1 MKTKIIF
8 TILALSST
16 FIFAQKKVADK
27 FFKNYAYVKASDL
40 YQEAVKK
47 GDSSAHVL
55 TRLGDCYYNNSDSEK
70 AATWYSEAIRKYDDV
85 DPIYYYKYAQ
95 SLRSLGKYED
105 AVVYL
110 EKFNEVQ
117 KDEDRIDGTDF
128 TNVALYEKLKS
139 TEGIY
144 VDIINLPINTK
155 NSDFGAVEHDG
166 ILYFASA
173 SKKNKEDL
181 YSWNDEPFLDLYQSN
196 ISEATDGEDA
206 LNYTYPNYVR
216 GEDINTKYH
225 EASVAITNDGKTM
238 YFTRDNV
245 SKNKKLKADREGTS
259 HLKIY
264 KATLVDS
271 TWQDVKE
278 LNFNDK
284 VFSTGHPAL
293 SPDNETLYFTSDRE
307 GGFGQSDIWKVA
319 ILGDDNYGFPV
330 NLGAA
335 VNTAGKEMFPYVDK
349 ENNLYFSSDSY
360 LNLGLLDIFKSDV
373 LKGGKNVENLGAPF
387 NSGLD
392 DFAYNVDT
400 KTGRGY
406 FSSNRLGGMGGDDI
420 YSFEICSQMITGTVR
435 DSRTVLPLA
444 FASVQL
450 IDETGKVMEELMTG
464 EDGTYSFKVSCNNTY
479 NVLGSMADYKD
490 DLKQVNTSLI
500 NGNEVITDL
509 NLTPLIIENEI
520 VINPIYFDFDK
531 WDIRTD
537 AAYELENIV
546 SVMREHPNMK
556 IKIESHTDSRGPDN
570 YNLTL
575 SDKRAKSTRDYILSR
590 EIDPSRIESAIGYG
604 ETQLVNGCANGV
616 KCTKEEHQD
625 NRRSKFI
632 ILEDQVEEQTE
643 TPTVEEVET
652 EVEEQ
657 IEAPTAEQ
665 VETEVMEQ
673 TETLTVE
680 EVETEVEEQ
689 IETPTAEQVETE
701 VEEQIE
707 APTAEQ
713 VETEVMEQT

>member
-1 MKTKIIF
+1 MKTKIIL

-55 TRLGDCYYNNSDSEK
+55 TRLGDCYYNNSNSEK
-70 AATWYSEAIRKYDDV
+70 AAQWYEVAVNKYEDI

-95 SLRSLGKYED
+95 SLRSLGQYDE

-117 KDEDRIDGTDF
+117 KDEDRIKGTDF

-139 TEGIY
+139 TEGVY
-144 VDIINLPINTK
+144 VELVNLPINTK
-155 NSDFGAVEHDG
+155 NSDFGGVEYDG
-166 ILYFASA
+166 TFYFAST
-173 SKKNKEDL
+173 SKKNRDEL
-181 YSWNDEPFLDLYQSN
+181 YVWNNEPFLDIYQSQ

-206 LNYTYPNYVR
+206 LNYSYPNYIK
-216 GEDINTKYH
+216 GSDINTKYH

-264 KATLVDS
+264 KATYIDS

-278 LNFNDK
+278 LSINDR
-284 VFSTGHPAL
+284 VYSTGHPAL
-293 SPDNETLYFTSDRE
+293 SPDNKTLYFTSDRE
-307 GGFGQSDIWKVA
+307 GGFGQTDIWKVA
-319 ILGDDNYGFPV
+319 ILGEDNYGFPV

-335 VNTAGKEMFPYVDK
+335 VNTEGKEMFPFVD
-349 ENNLYFSSDSY
+349 EDNTLYFSSDSY
-360 LNLGLLDIFKSDV
+360 VNLGFLDIFKSDV
-373 LKGGKNVENLGAPF
+373 LKGGTKVENLGAPF
-387 NSGLD
+387 NSGFD
-392 DFAYNVDT
+392 DFAFNIDA
-400 KTGRGY
+400 KNGRGY
-406 FSSNRLGGMGGDDI
+406 LSSNREGGMGSDDI
-420 YSFEICSQMITGTVR
+420 YSFEICSQLIKGTVR
-435 DSRTVLPLA
+435 DSRTLVPLS
-444 FASVQL
+444 FATVQL
-450 IDETGKVMEELMTG
+450 IDETGKVMQQVMTG
-464 EDGTYSFKVSCNNTY
+464 EDGMYSFRVKCNSKY
-479 NVLGSMADYKD
+479 NVLGSKADYKD
-490 DLKQVNTSLI
+490 DLREVNTSLI
-500 NGNEVITDL
+500 NGNEIITDL
-509 NLTPLIIENEI
+509 NLIPLIIEDEI

-546 SVMREHPNMK
+546 GVMREHPNMR

-604 ETQLVNGCANGV
+604 ETQLVNGCSNGV
-616 KCTKEEHQD
+616 KCTKEEHQA

-632 ILEDQVEEQTE
+632 ILEDTDN
-643 TPTVEEVET
+643 
-652 EVEEQ
+652 
-657 IEAPTAEQ
+657 
-665 VETEVMEQ
+665 
-673 TETLTVE
+673 
-680 EVETEVEEQ
+680 
-689 IETPTAEQVETE
+689 
-701 VEEQIE
+701 
-707 APTAEQ
+707 
-713 VETEVMEQT
+713 

>member
-1 MKTKIIF
+1 MKTKLIF

-55 TRLGDCYYNNSDSEK
+55 TRLGDCFYNNSDSEK
-70 AATWYSEAIRKYDDV
+70 AATWYAMAIEKHDDV

-95 SLRSLGKYED
+95 SLRSLGQYDD

-144 VDIINLPINTK
+144 VDIINLPINTI
-155 NSDFGAVEHDG
+155 NSDFGAFEYDG
-166 ILYFASA
+166 TLYFAST
-173 SKKNKEDL
+173 SKKTKDEL
-181 YSWNDEPFLDLYQSN
+181 YAWNDQPFLDIYQSD
-196 ISEATDGEDA
+196 ISEGADGEDA
-206 LNYTYPNYVR
+206 LNYTYPNYVKS
-216 GEDINTKYH
+216 DQINTKYH

-245 SKNKKLKADREGTS
+245 SKNRKLKADREGTS

-264 KATLVDS
+264 KATLVDT
-271 TWQDVKE
+271 TWQDVQE

-293 SPDNETLYFTSDRE
+293 SPDNKTLYFTSDRE
-307 GGFGQSDIWKVA
+307 GGYGQSDIWKVA

-335 VNTAGKEMFPYVDK
+335 VNTAGKEMFPFVDQD
-349 ENNLYFSSDSY
+349 NNLYFSSDSY

-373 LKGGKNVENLGAPF
+373 LKGGTSVENIGAPF

-392 DFAYNVDT
+392 DFAYNINT
-400 KTGRGY
+400 ENGRGY
-406 FSSNRLGGMGGDDI
+406 FSSNREGGKGSDDI
-420 YSFEICSQMITGTVR
+420 YSFEICAQMITGTVR

-450 IDETGKVMEELMTG
+450 IDETGKVVQEVMTG
-464 EDGTYSFKVSCNNTY
+464 EDGFYSFKVSCNNTY
-479 NVLGSMADYKD
+479 NILGSKADYKD
-490 DLKQVNTSLI
+490 DLREVSTSLI
-500 NGNEVITDL
+500 NGNEVTIDL
-509 NLTPLIIENEI
+509 NLIPLIIEDEI

-546 SVMREHPNMK
+546 GVMREHPNMK

-604 ETQLVNGCANGV
+604 ETQLVNDCANGV
-616 KCTKEEHQD
+616 KCTKEQHQD

-632 ILEDQVEEQTE
+632 ILENKQ
-643 TPTVEEVET
+643 
-652 EVEEQ
+652 
-657 IEAPTAEQ
+657 
-665 VETEVMEQ
+665 
-673 TETLTVE
+673 
-680 EVETEVEEQ
+680 
-689 IETPTAEQVETE
+689 
-701 VEEQIE
+701 
-707 APTAEQ
+707 
-713 VETEVMEQT
+713 